1 VQRRQSALN
10 ASATGLTAFPARAPF
25 RVAPSGVFV
34 VKAIVLGAR
43 GKACRRIYKTSP
55 HYFYQLSRNL
65 TGSPQCMNALLWRVA
80 LAAIVSFAQEGVED
94 VAQLV
99 SAWAGMAASTKLE
112 HTRSA
117 MMM

>member
-1 VQRRQSALN
+1 
-10 ASATGLTAFPARAPF
+10 
-25 RVAPSGVFV
+25 
-34 VKAIVLGAR
+34 
-43 GKACRRIYKTSP
+43 
-55 HYFYQLSRNL
+55 
-65 TGSPQCMNALLWRVA
+65 MNALLWRVA